1 MDEFFIELGFF
12 SWMKA
17 VVGLVFGR
25 YKSCGREF

>member
-17 VVGLVFGR
+17 VAELVVGS
-25 YKSCGREF
+25 YESCGREF